1 MIKLSHIKNM
11 KDIKLISKLCNKY
24 PKKLKDLENSPNII
38 YSIGNLNL
46 LNTFSLAVVGSRSCT
61 IEAKILTEKLVREL
75 ATLGIT
81 IISGMANGIDSI
93 AHETAIKCGGQTI
106 AILGSGFD
114 VAKGKKIF
122 KQILDNDGLIL
133 SEYSPTMPAFK
144 YHFPQ
149 RNSLISGL
157 SDGVIIAEA
166 RKNSGT
172 LITAKHALNQNKPI
186 FTFPWNVDNEN
197 YYGNNFLLTKGARG
211 ILSYKDIID
220 FYPNLT
226 LPALKKITQKSIPEE
241 YKDIYKNL
249 KNTPM
254 SVETLALKVNIPF
267 RNLQS
272 SLTMME
278 LDGYIK
284 KMPNNSYIKI

>member
-1 MIKLSHIKNM
+1 M

-24 PKKLKDLENSPNII
+24 PSKLKNLKNAPDPI
-38 YSIGNLNL
+38 YAIGNLEL
-46 LNTFSLAVVGSRSCT
+46 LDTFSLAVVGSRACT
-61 IEAKILTEKLVREL
+61 IEAKVLTEKLVKEL

-93 AHETAIKCGGQTI
+93 AHETALKCGGKTI

-122 KQILDNDGLIL
+122 KQILDGDGLIL
-133 SEYSPTMPAFK
+133 SEYSPTVPAFK

-166 RKNSGT
+166 RENSGT
-172 LITAKHALNQNKPI
+172 LITAKHALNQSKPL
-186 FTFPWNVDNEN
+186 FTFPWNIDNEN

-220 FYPNLT
+220 FYPELKLPT
-226 LPALKKITQKSIPEE
+226 LKEVTFKTVPEE
-241 YKDIYKNL
+241 YTNIYKSL

-254 SVETLALKVNIPF
+254 PVETLALKVNIPF
-267 RNLQS
+267 KNLQS
-272 SLTMME
+272 TLTMME

-284 KMPNNSYIKI
+284 KTPNNSYVKV